1 MKYYLMV
8 STYRYVLIIVPV
20 DLVTIFLYLMMSVIK
35 ITAHKSL
42 NTDDKI
48 MIIHICELNQTV
60 VHIARHSIIS

>member
-42 NTDDKI
+42 ST
-48 MIIHICELNQTV
+48 IICQNNDNNHL
-60 VHIARHSIIS
+60 